1 MLLYKWY
8 LSTFLQ
14 NLVIERVW
22 VEVNARVNYPIKN
35 AQREIDAKRRLA
47 SVRMV
52 LNAVHYE
59 QLGGKIT
66 RFPIFGIDPLATNS
80 QLQHEREQ
88 RFNDEMNLE
97 LIYGKLVNRQ
107 DAPFCTAVMKYL
119 NITTELFN

>member
-1 MLLYKWY
+1 MDLR
-8 LSTFLQ
+8 SNNNRTSHVPAQ
-14 NLVIERVW
+14 IIPSSDEAV
-22 VEVNARVNYPIKN
+22 VN
-35 AQREIDAKRRLA
+35 
-47 SVRMV
+47 
-52 LNAVHYE
+52 YE

-66 RFPIFGIDPLATNS
+66 RFPVFGIDPLATNS

-88 RFNDEMNLE
+88 RFNDNMNLE